1 MSTTGAPW
9 ASTNGRPFLGRV
21 EAAWRAFVTLQGWA
35 FGTALVTIVFV
46 SLVNVFMRYVL
57 TASIAWA
64 DEVARLLFIVVSF
77 LGAGLAVAFR
87 AHLVVDTLVAQSDP
101 RSFLGRAWRGLIVLT
116 SVTFFLALIV
126 GGADQAARNFGQASP
141 ALRIPLGYVYLA
153 VPVGAGIMLINYI
166 AALLFGP
173 STLPATEDEPPASP
187 EEVSGGPTVA

>member
-1 MSTTGAPW
+1 
-9 ASTNGRPFLGRV
+9 
-21 EAAWRAFVTLQGWA
+21 VTLQGWA